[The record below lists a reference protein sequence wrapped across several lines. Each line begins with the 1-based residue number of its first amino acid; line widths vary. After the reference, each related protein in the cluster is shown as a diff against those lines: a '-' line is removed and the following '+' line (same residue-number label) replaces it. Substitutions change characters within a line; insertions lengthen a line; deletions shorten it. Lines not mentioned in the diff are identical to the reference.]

1 MLTED
6 TLKTATQAAGA
17 PTAGS
22 SEVALALGKL
32 LADTHALYLKT
43 HGYHWNVRGPQFPA
57 LHQLFEQQY
66 KELWGS
72 LDEIAERIRA
82 LGALAPQGYTTMANL
97 TGVKDGDPHWSAQ
110 EMLRD
115 LLKDHEQAG
124 GTVKAA
130 IRKAEQAGDAA
141 TVDLLNDRLAA
152 HEKQAWM
159 LRATLAP
166 N

>member
-1 MLTED
+1 MLTQEMP
-6 TLKTATQAAGA
+6 KTKAQAASA
-17 PTAGS
+17 PAAGS

-43 HGYHWNVRGPQFPA
+43 HGFHWNVRGPQFPA
-57 LHQLFEQQY
+57 LHQLFESQY
-66 KELWGS
+66 KELWGA

-82 LGALAPQGYTTMANL
+82 LGALAPQGYTSMANL

-115 LLKDHEQAG
+115 LLKDHEQAA
-124 GTVKAA
+124 GTVRAA
-130 IRKAEQAGDAA
+130 IEAAERAGDTA

-152 HEKQAWM
+152 HEKHAWM

>member
-1 MLTED
+1 MLTEEMS
-6 TLKTATQAAGA
+6 KTTTQAAGA
-17 PTAGS
+17 PAAGS
-22 SEVALALGKL
+22 GQVALALGKL

-43 HGYHWNVRGPQFPA
+43 HGFHWNVRGPQFPA

-66 KELWGS
+66 KELWSS
-72 LDEIAERIRA
+72 LDEVAERIRA
-82 LGALAPQGYTTMANL
+82 LGALAPQGHTSMANL
-97 TGVKDGDPHWSAQ
+97 TGIKDGDPHWSAQ

-115 LLKDHEQAG
+115 LLKDHEQ
-124 GTVKAA
+124 TCSTIKAA
-130 IRKAEQAGDAA
+130 IQTAERAGDAA

-152 HEKQAWM
+152 HEKHAWM

>member
-1 MLTED
+1 MLTEEMP
-6 TLKTATQAAGA
+6 KTTTPSAGASAAGS
-17 PTAGS
+17 G
-22 SEVALALGKL
+22 EVALALGKL

-43 HGYHWNVRGPQFPA
+43 HGFHWNVRGPQFPA

-72 LDEIAERIRA
+72 LDELAERIRA
-82 LGALAPQGYTTMANL
+82 LGALAPQGHTSMANL

-115 LLKDHEQAG
+115 LLKDHEQTCGAI
-124 GTVKAA
+124 KAA
-130 IRKAEQAGDAA
+130 IQTAERAGDAA

-152 HEKQAWM
+152 HEKHAWM
-159 LRATLAP
+159 LRATLAA

>member
-1 MLTED
+1 MLMQEMP
-6 TLKTATQAAGA
+6 KTSTQAAGA
-17 PTAGS
+17 PAAGA
-22 SEVALALGKL
+22 SEVALALGAL

-43 HGYHWNVRGPQFPA
+43 HGFHWNVRGPQFPA
-57 LHQLFEQQY
+57 LHEMFEHQY

-72 LDEIAERIRA
+72 LDVIAERIRA
-82 LGALAPQGYTTMANL
+82 LGALAPQGYTSMANL

-115 LLKDHEQAG
+115 LLQDHEQTAG
-124 GTVKAA
+124 TIKAA
-130 IRKAEQAGDAA
+130 IQKAEQVGDAA

-152 HEKQAWM
+152 HEKHAWM